1 VLGKISDSKNLCIYN
16 TLTVESVVADLEGF
30 SISKFP
36 IREHMWIDPPEVQVT
51 IIRLDIVSV
60 DA

>member
-1 VLGKISDSKNLCIYN
+1 MLGKISDSENLCIYN

-30 SISKFP
+30 STSKFP
-36 IREHMWIDPPEVQVT
+36 ILEHMWIDPPEVQVT